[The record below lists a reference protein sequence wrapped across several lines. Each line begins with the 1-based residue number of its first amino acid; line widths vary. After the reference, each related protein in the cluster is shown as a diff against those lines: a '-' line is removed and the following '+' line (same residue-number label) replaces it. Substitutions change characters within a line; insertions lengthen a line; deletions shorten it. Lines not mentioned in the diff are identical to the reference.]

1 MLCLATY
8 IHTLIDIPMTLQNVI
23 EMLKDAE
30 NGNDLLDAL
39 EMIDNT
45 END

>member
-1 MLCLATY
+1 MPVQ
-8 IHTLIDIPMTLQNVI
+8 IVI
-23 EMLKDAE
+23 EMLKASE

-39 EMIDNT
+39 EMLDNT